1 MLRFTL
7 RIPNSASLKD
17 KRQVVRSLLQR
28 IRNTYQAAA
37 AEVGN
42 NEAWQIA
49 TIGVAV
55 VSNSNHHCQQI
66 LDEIVAFARD
76 SRLDAEI
83 CDVDTDVIA
92 FDEP

>member
-1 MLRFTL
+1 L
-7 RIPNSASLKD
+7 RIPESGSLKD

-37 AEVGN
+37 AEVGEN
-42 NEAWQIA
+42 DAWQIA

-55 VSNSNHHCQQI
+55 VSNSAAHCREM
-66 LDEIVAFARD
+66 LDEIVAFAETT
-76 SRLDAEI
+76 RLDAE
-83 CDVDTDVIA
+83 VFGVESDVIP

>member
-1 MLRFTL
+1 M
-7 RIPNSASLKD
+7 PESGSLKD

-37 AEVGN
+37 AEVGEN
-42 NEAWQIA
+42 DAWQLA

-55 VSNSNHHCQQI
+55 VSNSPSHCQQI

-76 SRLDAEI
+76 TRLDAEVYAI
-83 CDVDTDVIA
+83 ETDIIPFEEA
-92 FDEP
+92 